1 MWQTKKHRI
10 IGTQLTQEKELMFS
24 PLIILAIVVG
34 VIVVYVISIY
44 NSLQTLKTRIV
55 ASIQEIGNQLKRQAS
70 LIPNLQES
78 VKAYMKQ
85 EKDIFQMLTDA
96 RKSVQAAQSS
106 GSMSDIDK
114 AVSDLQGVMG
124 RLNVMV
130 ESNPEIKSDATVA
143 KFMDELRDT
152 ADKLMYS
159 RRTLIDL
166 SQSYNQKLMV
176 FPSNII
182 AGIFGFKPEKGL
194 ETAMTG
200 EHVEVSSEEMKD
212 VKVKLD

>member
-1 MWQTKKHRI
+1 
-10 IGTQLTQEKELMFS
+10 MFN
-24 PLIILAIVVG
+24 PLIILAVVIGAIVL
-34 VIVVYVISIY
+34 YVIAVF

-55 ASIQEIGNQLKRQAS
+55 ASIQEIGNQLKRQMS

-96 RKSVQAAQSS
+96 RKSVQVAQSS
-106 GSMSDIDK
+106 GSMTDIDK

-130 ESNPEIKSDATVA
+130 ESNPEIKSDATVS

-166 SQSYNQKLMV
+166 SQSYNQKLMT
-176 FPSNII
+176 FPSNIV
-182 AGIFGFKPEKGL
+182 AGMFGFKPEAGL
-194 ETAMTG
+194 ATAQTG
-200 EHVEVSSEEMKD
+200 EHVEVSEEEMKD
-212 VKVKLD
+212 VKVKLN